1 MSHRLFIGLRPP
13 ENVRDAL
20 LDAMDDIEDA
30 RWQSEEQL
38 HITLRFL
45 GDVSRPD
52 ANELAEA
59 LRAVHAPAFDVAIV
73 GVGHFERKGKPKA
86 VWAHV
91 LPSEPLARLKRKI
104 DRVCCDCGHEDEHRK
119 FLPHFTLARLNSASG
134 PIGSFLSAQSDL
146 RPPAFTAREFTLF
159 ESRLSRHGSHYEP
172 IADYPLV

>member
-20 LDAMDDIEDA
+20 LDAMEHIEDA
-30 RWQSEEQL
+30 RWQDDGQL

-45 GDVSRPD
+45 GDVTRPE

-59 LRAVHAPAFDVAIV
+59 LGGIRMGPFDVAIE

-86 VWAHV
+86 VWARV
-91 LPSEPLARLKRKI
+91 LPSEPLMTLKRKI
-104 DRVCCDCGHEDEHRK
+104 DRVCNACGHEDEHRK
-119 FLPHFTLARLNSASG
+119 FLPHITLARLNTSSG
-134 PIGSFLSAQSDL
+134 PIGDFLAAQAAL
-146 RPPAFTAREFTLF
+146 RVPAFTVREFTLF

-172 IADYPLV
+172 VAGYLLD